1 MRKQLLAAVGGGS
14 VLAGGWLVR
23 RYRHD
28 VAAARAR
35 RAAIDRT
42 VIETS
47 LTAGDGAAVTL
58 DRLDLASRRSSACS
72 TISLGEG
79 YVPAGSA
86 LSARLAI
93 ARSIATPY
101 VASIRPNGSDS
112 SLMACGE

>member
-35 RAAIDRT
+35 RAAIDR
-42 VIETS
+42 
-47 LTAGDGAAVTL
+47 
-58 DRLDLASRRSSACS
+58 LDLVSRRSSACS

-79 YVPAGSA
+79 YVPAGPA

>member
-47 LTAGDGAAVTL
+47 STAGDGAAVTL
-58 DRLDLASRRSSACS
+58 QPAVVARMSRDLMVRLLLTKPRRA
-72 TISLGEG
+72 G
-79 YVPAGSA
+79 PAQV
-86 LSARLAI
+86 RLPG
-93 ARSIATPY
+93 RQCL
-101 VASIRPNGSDS
+101 VA
-112 SLMACGE
+112 

>member
-1 MRKQLLAAVGGGS
+1 MPGRLMRKQLLAAVGGGS

-47 LTAGDGAAVTL
+47 LTAGDGADVTL
-58 DRLDLASRRSSACS
+58 QPGGGGPD
-72 TISLGEG
+72 
-79 YVPAGSA
+79 
-86 LSARLAI
+86 
-93 ARSIATPY
+93 
-101 VASIRPNGSDS
+101 VA
-112 SLMACGE
+112 

>member
-1 MRKQLLAAVGGGS
+1 M
-14 VLAGGWLVR
+14 R

-35 RAAIDRT
+35 RAAVDRT

-72 TISLGEG
+72 MISLGEG
-79 YVPAGSA
+79 YVPAGPA
-86 LSARLAI
+86 LSARRAI